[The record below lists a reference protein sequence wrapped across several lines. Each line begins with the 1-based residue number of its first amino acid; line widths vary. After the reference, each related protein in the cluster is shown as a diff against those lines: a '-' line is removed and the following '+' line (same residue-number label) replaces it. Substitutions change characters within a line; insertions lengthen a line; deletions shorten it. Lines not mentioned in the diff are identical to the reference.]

1 MQGLIPA
8 PLMQGRSC
16 ICGHTVKLTVALYSY
31 ACSTFLYSRYGLISS
46 SIETLTQDQVWRLE
60 NRQAMH
66 EHFINRHFGSEVG
79 GLSSTVESFRVL
91 RARGV
96 YVY

>member
-8 PLMQGRSC
+8 PLMQRRSC

-46 SIETLTQDQVWRLE
+46 SIETLTQ
-60 NRQAMH
+60 
-66 EHFINRHFGSEVG
+66 
-79 GLSSTVESFRVL
+79 ESGPSMASGKQTSYA
-91 RARGV
+91 RAFHQ
-96 YVY
+96 